1 MRHGL
6 LLLAL
11 AGCGAGNVVTEAEQ
25 EATYF
30 ATGRA
35 EVSGRVPV
43 RVFGAPPEG
52 LSSAE
57 AVALLDAP
65 AAYEGLVFAPA
76 APGPAPGGWSFVL
89 AFGTD
94 RAAFLC
100 ERPAPGG
107 DPSLVAAALCLDDRT
122 VSRAALRFGP
132 GGFRAALPDLLVS
145 VLPAYRRRTN
155 DSPG

>member
-11 AGCGAGNVVTEAEQ
+11 AGCGAGNVVTVAEQ

-43 RVFGAPPEG
+43 RMFGTPPEG
-52 LSSAE
+52 LSAAA

-76 APGPAPGGWSFVL
+76 GPGPSPGGWSFVL

-94 RAAFLC
+94 RATFLC
-100 ERPAPGG
+100 EQPAPGG
-107 DPSLVAAALCLDDRT
+107 DPALVAAALCLDDRT
-122 VSRAALRFGP
+122 VSRAAVRR
-132 GGFRAALPDLLVS
+132 GGGSLSGAISELVTAL
-145 VLPAYRRRTN
+145 LPAYRRRTN
-155 DSPG
+155 DSPS